1 MTYETAFKP
10 KVKGAEDVSCID
22 KLFTREGLEE
32 TYVDPS
38 ALNYWRKNP
47 KKYAKLTKINMS

>member
-1 MTYETAFKP
+1 MEYETAFRP

-22 KLFTREGLEE
+22 KLFTRDGLEE

-38 ALNYWRKNP
+38 ALNGQQKNQ
-47 KKYAKLTKINMS
+47 TNF

>member
-1 MTYETAFKP
+1 MKFDTAFKP

-38 ALNYWRKNP
+38 NLN
-47 KKYAKLTKINMS
+47 LQ